1 MKQPDNIHDALRHLH
16 NLTLAIAE
24 DLERYIDD
32 EDMQY
37 DAEYFEDV
45 KAAALDAHLL
55 VTWVKDNFKGLH
67 QDGTAVQGEDRPSP
81 TFVSARESALDE
93 QAAMYDELYV
103 DEDNRD
109 D

>member
-1 MKQPDNIHDALRHLH
+1 MKRPDNINDALSHLH
-16 NLTLAIAE
+16 TLTMAIAE

-55 VTWVKDNFKGLH
+55 VTWIKDNIKELH
-67 QDGTAVQGEDRPSP
+67 K
-81 TFVSARESALDE
+81 
-93 QAAMYDELYV
+93 
-103 DEDNRD
+103 
-109 D
+109 